1 MKMKKTIH
9 SKEYRKLIGLLREKR
24 ESLEITQRKLAS
36 MIDTDQTFISKIE
49 NSERRIDVIELRT
62 ICKALKISF
71 TDFVIELEKHLEK

>member
-1 MKMKKTIH
+1 
-9 SKEYRKLIGLLREKR
+9 
-24 ESLEITQRKLAS
+24 